1 MRGATLI
8 YALSALL
15 WLVVLCLPQ
24 HAVAQALEA
33 IQLNGTQERIAIT
46 PNALI
51 ADGQGDNLRVNTAAD
66 ADGVRRLMSV
76 RARERGSDPKWLVFA
91 LHNQTDKPIT
101 RWLTAARYDI
111 IGSGVVWPDLDSEQI
126 RAVTPSVGFV
136 PQKVDNERADIFR
149 VTIDPGQTVTYV
161 AELANSRASRVYLWK
176 PVAYELQVRDRRLF
190 NGIMLGITG
199 LLGVFLTAVFAANHK
214 AIFPSAALVAW
225 CVLGYLCVDF
235 GFWHK
240 LLQLRSEDNAVYRA
254 ATEAA
259 MAASLAIFLYTF
271 LRIGSWHGFLRML
284 ALVWIVAALA
294 LVFVAVLDPRLAST
308 FARLSFVALGG
319 VGALLTLFLALR
331 GQDRALSLIPTWILL
346 LVWLFGAGATLTG
359 QLNGDLV
366 VSSLVAG
373 LTLIVVLLGFTVT
386 QFAFGAM
393 EPMYGAAPS
402 EQNLRSL
409 ALDGAGAA
417 VWDWHARREE
427 IKVSPLV
434 EATLGLSA
442 GELSTKLD
450 DFIKYVHPS
459 DQERLRVMLW
469 SIQEQGQGVL
479 RTDFRLRH
487 ADNSYRWF
495 DLEAASVPTA
505 DRRSLRCVGLI
516 RDVTDAKRAHER
528 LLHDAVHDNLTGLP
542 NRELFVDRLRVAM
555 GRAQRE
561 PGVRP
566 KIIFVDIDKFKSV
579 NASYGLIVGDS
590 LLLTLSKK
598 LQALLDA
605 DDTLA
610 RIGGDQFAVLSV
622 SDRSPQDVAD
632 LAEQMRRTIR
642 TPIRIA
648 GQDIVLTGAIGIA
661 IHDETMPAHAEDNEL
676 LKEAEIAMYR
686 AKRRGA
692 DQIELF
698 RPDMRGAPDDRVV
711 IESELRQAIERNQL
725 KVLFQPIIHL
735 PREELAGFEALVRW
749 QHPQRGLLNPS
760 DFIPVAEESDLIVK
774 LGSHVLM
781 RAIEQ
786 AAKWQREL
794 PRSTN
799 PLFVSVNVSSRQL
812 FRQDLIQ
819 EIRHIA
825 GRGIVPDGVLRL
837 EITET
842 LVMEN
847 PEQATEMLESLKRA
861 GARLALDDFGTGYS
875 SLTYLQRFPFDTIK
889 IDRDLVLGL
898 GSSDAGPAIIRSIVA
913 LAHELGKQVVAEGV
927 ELAEDASFLRSIG
940 CEFAQGFYYGEPM
953 SEREVSEL
961 LKIVRKSERKLHRRG
976 FFRTKPAPDKPL
988 PTVRERDPD
997 EAPAQIAAPEAA
1009 AARANGRAVSQGEAG
1024 APARQAAAQT
1034 RPMEQRS
1041 AGDAPPDRGHPDQV
1055 RPDRMPAGMAPAR
1068 PSTGQRPDQT
1078 PEQAAARTDDRVP
1091 QQHQP
1096 DDRPTAPH
1104 FRSPG
1109 MRARRR
1115 GNEPVPPTQADGYSG
1130 ANGRQQPVM
1139 NGARMPHED
1148 HRSQPHGHGQQ
1159 NMRSSPPSYTA
1170 PPRPDDVAHGD
1181 AGPPGQQKGDA
1192 SQPHPPP
1199 LPNGGT
1205 PPLPHMIGGQGP
1217 APRTQPP
1224 TLPHQQAATR
1234 GGAAPTGNEGHAGNG
1249 VPAGAAGR
1257 PLPVSLPDL
1266 SKLPPGI
1273 AASLGR
1279 LAGMSEQEID
1289 EITGG
1294 GGARRRREPTE
1305 TGNG

>member
-1 MRGATLI
+1 MRPGLTTLALAALAIVLAVLASEPAGAQT
-8 YALSALL
+8 
-15 WLVVLCLPQ
+15 
-24 HAVAQALEA
+24 LEA
-33 IQLNGTQERIAIT
+33 IKLTGNEERVQIT
-46 PNALI
+46 PNALTI
-51 ADGQGDNLRVNTAAD
+51 DGQGDNLRVNTAAD

-76 RARERGSDPKWLVFA
+76 RAKTRGSNPTWLVFA
-91 LHNQTDKPIT
+91 LHNKTERPIT
-101 RWLTAARYDI
+101 RWLTSARYDI
-111 IGSGVVWPDLDSEQI
+111 IGSGIVWPDLDSERI
-126 RAVTPSVGFV
+126 RALTPSVGFV

-161 AELANSRASRVYLWK
+161 AELATSRVSRVYLWQ
-176 PVAYELQVRDRRLF
+176 PLAYELQVRDWRLF

-271 LRIGSWHGFLRML
+271 LRLGSWHGFVRML
-284 ALVWIVAALA
+284 ALVWIVAALS

-308 FARLSFVALGG
+308 FARLSFAALGA
-319 VGALLTLFLALR
+319 VGGLLTLFLALR

-346 LVWLFGAGATLTG
+346 LVWLFGAASTLTG
-359 QLNGDLV
+359 KLNGDLV

-386 QFAFGAM
+386 QFAFGTM

-427 IKVSPLV
+427 IKVSPIV
-434 EATLGLSA
+434 EATLGLSP
-442 GELSTKLD
+442 GELSTKVE
-450 DFIKYVHPS
+450 DFLKYLHPADQDRFRVLLWS
-459 DQERLRVMLW
+459 VQERGEGL
-469 SIQEQGQGVL
+469 L

-516 RDVTDAKRAHER
+516 RDVTDAKRAHVR

-542 NRELFVDRLRVAM
+542 NRELFLDRLQVAIE
-555 GRAQRE
+555 RAERD
-561 PGVRP
+561 PGIRP
-566 KIIFVDIDKFKSV
+566 KVIYVDIDKFKSV

-598 LQALLDA
+598 LATHLEPG
-605 DDTLA
+605 DTLA
-610 RIGGDQFAVLSV
+610 RVDGDQFAILTLA
-622 SDRSPQDVAD
+622 DRDTQDLMQ
-632 LAEQMRRTIR
+632 LAGQMGRTIR

-648 GQDIVLTGAIGIA
+648 GHDVVLTGSIGVAIYDGQVA
-661 IHDETMPAHAEDNEL
+661 VDDEGDAL

-698 RPDMRGAPDDRVV
+698 RPEMRSQPDDRVT
-711 IESELRQAIERNQL
+711 IESELRQAMERKQL

-749 QHPQRGLLNPS
+749 EHPKRGLLNPS

-774 LGSHVLM
+774 LGSYVLM
-781 RAIEQ
+781 RATEQ
-786 AAKWQREL
+786 AARWQREL

-837 EITET
+837 EVTET

-847 PEQATEMLESLKRA
+847 PEQATEMLEMLKRA
-861 GARLALDDFGTGYS
+861 GARLALDDFGSGYS
-875 SLTYLQRFPFDTIK
+875 SLTYLQRFPIDTIK
-889 IDRDLVLGL
+889 IDRDLIMASG
-898 GSSDAGPAIIRSIVA
+898 GSEAGMAIVRSIVA

-927 ELAEDASFLRSIG
+927 EFSDDAGFLRSIG
-940 CEFAQGFYYGEPM
+940 CEYAQGFYYGEPM
-953 SEREVSEL
+953 SERQVSEL

-976 FFRTKPAPDKPL
+976 FFRTKPAPERPPPMERSPDEQA
-988 PTVRERDPD
+988 VDARDPS
-997 EAPAQIAAPEAA
+997 AARGSGSVAANSQQPARSGRSMPPPPGDPGRQPANGAAPDK
-1009 AARANGRAVSQGEAG
+1009 ARDEKSQAPQFRSPAMRTRRRG
-1024 APARQAAAQT
+1024 A
-1034 RPMEQRS
+1034 
-1041 AGDAPPDRGHPDQV
+1041 
-1055 RPDRMPAGMAPAR
+1055 
-1068 PSTGQRPDQT
+1068 
-1078 PEQAAARTDDRVP
+1078 EQAAMDPRP
-1091 QQHQP
+1091 QG
-1096 DDRPTAPH
+1096 DRPSDPTAHRERGQIQPQRPPPARARQQGTGEPRPKPPPMQPMPPPVEPPRTVPGGKPQARSSEAMSVPEKPPARLKDRTAP
-1104 FRSPG
+1104 SGPP
-1109 MRARRR
+1109 
-1115 GNEPVPPTQADGYSG
+1115 PVPG
-1130 ANGRQQPVM
+1130 
-1139 NGARMPHED
+1139 
-1148 HRSQPHGHGQQ
+1148 
-1159 NMRSSPPSYTA
+1159 
-1170 PPRPDDVAHGD
+1170 
-1181 AGPPGQQKGDA
+1181 
-1192 SQPHPPP
+1192 
-1199 LPNGGT
+1199 NGGR
-1205 PPLPHMIGGQGP
+1205 PPLPHTLATRGATGG
-1217 APRTQPP
+1217 AAPP
-1224 TLPHQQAATR
+1224 TLPHQHSGREGPPALPPATQR
-1234 GGAAPTGNEGHAGNG
+1234 ALPPPLNTATPNRTGGSGHDQVASGGNGNGAAR
-1249 VPAGAAGR
+1249 R
-1257 PLPVSLPDL
+1257 PMVSLPDL

-1279 LAGMSEQEID
+1279 LAGMSESEID
-1289 EITGG
+1289 EVTGG
-1294 GGARRRREPTE
+1294 AAKRRRSPQGGEE
-1305 TGNG
+1305 T